1 MTTFSGR
8 LKEERKRVKLTQTE
22 LALNAGITKS
32 AQVDY
37 EKERLPAFATYLEK
51 VAEAGLDVGYIVTG
65 QRGPVPL
72 TPEETALLE
81 LYRAAGPALRAAA
94 LAVLGTGSAGGVQIS
109 GSGNNV
115 VAAGGSTVR
124 ITGAAPK
131 PRRGKDV

>member
-1 MTTFSGR
+1 MTIGSR
-8 LKEERKRVKLTQTE
+8 IK
-22 LALNAGITKS
+22 
-32 AQVDY
+32 
-37 EKERLPAFATYLEK
+37 KERTRMKIKSKEFAEMVGCHPVTQSNYETDKRIPDLEYLEK
-51 VAEAGLDVGYIVTG
+51 LATAGADIAYIVTG

-109 GSGNNV
+109 GGGNNV